1 LLNGGGE
8 FVRPSQEIYSSDA
21 WYPGRIGEL
30 MYISSSK
37 SKPLAYVRIFPL
49 QYLPAE
55 NRVVYYQQVSVEV
68 TVSVQPA
75 MAPLPLSPGLR
86 VDYLIITRPI
96 FLGTLENFVAWKQS
110 KGLIVAVETVD
121 NIVNTFSGRD
131 IPEKIRNCINQYY
144 TDNKIKWVLLVG
156 DADNDDGPLVGGMP
170 SYSLDKDWEVPT
182 RYVWNK
188 DPSDEGGW
196 ISMDPDW
203 TPTDYYY
210 AGLDGDWD
218 QDADNYF
225 GENAQRNA
233 NGVDEADWFAE
244 VYVGRIPIRT
254 TSELSAILAKIIN
267 FKESSIPSRNFLLY
281 GAEMGPDWENGRNK
295 KFKEDLKE
303 NYLPASLNFHSRYEI
318 DGNLSFNDVNSDINS
333 YNPPFI
339 NSASHGSQLGL
350 TLYDNGWYT
359 YFESKSTKNN
369 LTNSGFLQYAWA
381 CLSAAFDEVKTQG
394 GYYYGDV
401 LGEDLLK
408 ASNCG
413 AIAYIGCTRVGWAYV
428 IYQPPGGYG
437 LMDGQDILFWK
448 NFFNGDDNY
457 RYRPGYALYESKRNY
472 IQEYSPNLN
481 LEIERKVLFSTML
494 LGDPELLIDAIPPA
508 APTLVWPENNENIG
522 SNTPNLDWNPVS
534 DPSKPVLYKVFIDD
548 DPNFSSVDRESPWI
562 ADDNWLVSL
571 PLEIKT
577 WYWRVCAEDN
587 AGNLSDNSATRSF
600 TVRPLGRPLLCSPKD
615 KARTSSAPTFK
626 WICGAG
632 ADNHRLLVDNDAD
645 FSSPRENVLLGP
657 TDNTYS
663 VSPEN
668 PLPEDNYWWK
678 VIAINPAGESES
690 EVWTFEAVSIFYR
703 IQIDNDPDFSSPRYD
718 DLTYDNW
725 LYLPSENALDDGI
738 WYWRVRTED
747 VDGNASTWT
756 ESFKFTV
763 DTQAPPALSLLSPGD
778 YTYDNNATQTF
789 RWEEYQDPA
798 GFENYIIQIARN
810 PEFTDVYHENTVT
823 ENSYTHTFTEDN
835 LFYWRV
841 RAVDKAG
848 NKGAWSDSWCLVVDT
863 TPPSAPRL
871 VSPENNSYLA
881 TGTPTFDWDPVAD
894 LSGVTYILEID
905 NENTFTN
912 PLRISGIM
920 VSQYT
925 LTVENALADNT
936 YYWRVQARD
945 KSGNFGQWSEIFK
958 FVVDTVVAKPTLLR
972 PENNSLTNENK
983 PLFRWSAVT
992 DAGVAYRLR
1001 IDNDPDC
1008 LSPVYDTGFS
1018 LVDNFDNFAD
1028 HPENA
1033 LADGIWYWQVTAR
1046 DAAGNENSSG
1056 IFRFLIDT
1064 EVSRTVLYS
1073 PADNAFLND
1082 NTPFFDWQ
1090 TIIDRSGV
1098 TYTLII
1104 DNDPDLSS
1112 PIYCKLGLT
1121 YSDHTCENELPDGTY
1136 YWAVR
1141 VEDGAGN
1148 QSLSEKRR
1156 FVIDTAAPLTPE
1168 NLQPP
1173 DGHLSNT
1180 NLPSFGWSE
1189 VENADYY
1196 ELQLARDR
1204 AFTQQLRTER
1214 CYENFHRPSQPL
1226 EEGIWYWRVRALDN
1240 AGNSS
1245 GWSENRKLVVD
1256 TRVLSPRLLSPASGS
1271 YLN

>member
-1 LLNGGGE
+1 
-8 FVRPSQEIYSSDA
+8 
-21 WYPGRIGEL
+21 
-30 MYISSSK
+30 M
-37 SKPLAYVRIFPL
+37 
-49 QYLPAE
+49 
-55 NRVVYYQQVSVEV
+55 
-68 TVSVQPA
+68 
-75 MAPLPLSPGLR
+75 
-86 VDYLIITRPI
+86 
-96 FLGTLENFVAWKQS
+96 
-110 KGLIVAVETVD
+110 
-121 NIVNTFSGRD
+121 
-131 IPEKIRNCINQYY
+131 
-144 TDNKIKWVLLVG
+144 
-156 DADNDDGPLVGGMP
+156 
-170 SYSLDKDWEVPT
+170 
-182 RYVWNK
+182 
-188 DPSDEGGW
+188 
-196 ISMDPDW
+196 
-203 TPTDYYY
+203 
-210 AGLDGDWD
+210 
-218 QDADNYF
+218 
-225 GENAQRNA
+225 
-233 NGVDEADWFAE
+233 
-244 VYVGRIPIRT
+244 
-254 TSELSAILAKIIN
+254 
-267 FKESSIPSRNFLLY
+267 
-281 GAEMGPDWENGRNK
+281 
-295 KFKEDLKE
+295 
-303 NYLPASLNFHSRYEI
+303 
-318 DGNLSFNDVNSDINS
+318 
-333 YNPPFI
+333 
-339 NSASHGSQLGL
+339 GL

-571 PLEIKT
+571 PLEVKT
-577 WYWRVCAEDN
+577 WYWRVCAKDN

-600 TVRPLGRPLLCSPKD
+600 TVRLPGRPLLCSPKD

-725 LYLPSENALDDGI
+725 LYLPGENALDDGI

-747 VDGNASTWT
+747 VYGNASTWT

-848 NKGAWSDSWCLVVDT
+848 NKGVWSDSWCLVVDT

-1090 TIIDRSGV
+1090 AIIDRSGV

-1271 YLN
+1271 YLNDNTPAFSWERVEDPSGVYYELQVSQEPTFTLNILVVPALLYAENAGGENVSSPENACGPPDENYAFLTPPFTLWVENFLKGEGRLETVKLRVSYRVEGNPQDDNLVLTYSLNKGENFGSSLRWIPQDNVEKELDVTGDVEWWWENLSKLRIYLLYENCGDQDGVTVLVDSLYLVCTFTSFTPSAENALPDGTYYWRVVVKDGAGNENTSENRWFLIDTVPPGKPTLVGPSGVVKDDNCPSFEWLGIPDASGTLYQLEVYLENNLLEKRSGLVFSEARISLPKEGRYSWRVKALDRAGNEGEWSDNLTFIL